1 MIIRFKKLRPIA
13 VAPVQ
18 GSKHAAGYDLTAVG
32 YEWDDEHKVMTY
44 HTGIA
49 VEIPRGYAGFVFP
62 RSSIY
67 KKTLV
72 QTNCVGVIDSDYRGE
87 ILVKF
92 ALRLNSNNIGK
103 PVIYEAGERIAQ
115 LVIMPVE
122 TPMFFLE
129 AGELS
134 KTDRGEGG
142 YGSTGD

>member
-18 GSKHAAGYDLTAVG
+18 GSAHAAGYDLTAVR
-32 YEWDDEHKVMTY
+32 YEWDDKHKVMTY
-44 HTGIA
+44 HTGSA

-67 KKTLV
+67 RKTLV
-72 QTNCVGVIDSDYRGE
+72 QTNCVGVIDRDYRGE

-92 ALRLNSNNIGK
+92 ALRLNSNNLRK
-103 PVIYEAGERIAQ
+103 PVIYEAGDRIAQ

-122 TPMFFLE
+122 TVTWF
-129 AGELS
+129 ASDTLS
-134 KTDRGEGG
+134 VTERGEGG